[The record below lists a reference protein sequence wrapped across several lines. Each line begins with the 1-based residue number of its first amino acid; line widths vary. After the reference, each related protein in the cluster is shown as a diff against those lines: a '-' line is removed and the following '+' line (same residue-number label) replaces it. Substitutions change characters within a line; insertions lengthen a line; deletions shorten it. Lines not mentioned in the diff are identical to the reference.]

1 VEHCPRCGRPA
12 GANAFCPH
20 CGRYL
25 APLTWV
31 ATPPASTAP
40 PTPARPSRYTGP
52 PRYRMIPRWG
62 YPPGP
67 WSPRGPLPPPPPPT
81 PRDALTRAR
90 TTLGS
95 LVPALWATATVA
107 AVAAGAELWRYVL
120 LLASRT
126 DALPAGLVA
135 ASDALVMSAG
145 TVAPILAVLAG
156 VLLIVWSVRASR
168 AAGDF
173 AGVVPARSA
182 RAIVAG
188 WLVPVLNLSVPGSV
202 LAEIEHAALAR
213 PPEQRPRPSPLLTTW
228 WALWV
233 ADVVL
238 FVIVALWS
246 LRTTVQAQAD
256 GVVLHALLDLLA
268 VATAGVTAVL
278 AVRLTRLLTPS
289 RGTHREVLVAVR

>member
-12 GANAFCPH
+12 GPNAFCPH

-31 ATPPASTAP
+31 ATPPPSTAP
-40 PTPARPSRYTGP
+40 LPIARAARYAGP
-52 PRYRMIPRWG
+52 PHYRFIPRWG
-62 YPPGP
+62 FPALPWVAPRPQAPP
-67 WSPRGPLPPPPPPT
+67 
-81 PRDALTRAR
+81 PRDALTAARA
-90 TTLGS
+90 TLGS

-120 LLASRT
+120 LLASRN

-135 ASDALVMSAG
+135 ASDALVVSAG
-145 TVAPILAVLAG
+145 TVAPILAILAG

-173 AGVVPARSA
+173 AAVVPARSA
-182 RAIVAG
+182 RMIVAG
-188 WLVPVLNLSVPGSV
+188 WVVPVLNLSVPGSV

-213 PPEQRPRPSPLLTTW
+213 PPGERPRPSRLLVAW

-233 ADVVL
+233 ADVL
-238 FVIVALWS
+238 FFVMVALWS
-246 LRTTVQAQAD
+246 LRTSVQAQAD
-256 GVVLHALLDLLA
+256 GVVLHAVLDLLA
-268 VATAGVTAVL
+268 AATAAVTAVL
-278 AVRLTRLLTPS
+278 TMRLTRLLTPS

>member
-1 VEHCPRCGRPA
+1 MEHCPHCGRPA
-12 GANAFCPH
+12 GANAYCAY
-20 CGRYL
+20 CGRYV

-31 ATPPASTAP
+31 ATPPASMAP
-40 PTPARPSRYTGP
+40 LPPARPRRYTGP
-52 PRYRMIPRWG
+52 PRYRFTPRWG
-62 YPPGP
+62 FPALPWVPPEP
-67 WSPRGPLPPPPPPT
+67 KPPPP
-81 PRDALTRAR
+81 RSALTGARA
-90 TTLGS
+90 TLGS
-95 LVPALWATATVA
+95 LVPVLWATATVA

-120 LLASRT
+120 LLASRN

-173 AGVVPARSA
+173 ADVVPARPA
-182 RAIVAG
+182 RMIVAG
-188 WLVPVLNLSVPGSV
+188 WLVPVANLSVPGSV
-202 LAEIEHAALAR
+202 LAEIEHAGLAR
-213 PPEQRPRPSPLLTTW
+213 PPGERPLPSRLLTAW

-233 ADVVL
+233 ADLL
-238 FVIVALWS
+238 FFGVVALWS
-246 LRTTVQAQAD
+246 LRTGVQAQAD
-256 GVVLHALLDLLA
+256 GVVLHAVLDLLA
-268 VATAGVTAVL
+268 AATAGITAVL

>member
-1 VEHCPRCGRPA
+1 METCPRCGRPV

-25 APLTWV
+25 APLAWV
-31 ATPPASTAP
+31 ATPPVAVTP
-40 PTPARPSRYTGP
+40 PLPPRPRYAGP
-52 PRYRMIPRWG
+52 PRYRFVPRWG
-62 YPPGP
+62 FPALPWVPPGP
-67 WSPRGPLPPPPPPT
+67 KEAP
-81 PRDALTRAR
+81 PRDALTATRA
-90 TTLGS
+90 TLGS

-120 LLASRT
+120 LLASRS

-145 TVAPILAVLAG
+145 TVAPILAVLAA
-156 VLLIVWSVRASR
+156 VLVVVWSVRAAR
-168 AAGDF
+168 AAGEF

-182 RAIVAG
+182 RAIVLG
-188 WLVPVLNLSVPGSV
+188 WVLPLVNLSVPGSV

-213 PPEQRPRPSPLLTTW
+213 PAGERPRPSGLLRTW

-233 ADVVL
+233 ANVLAVVL
-238 FVIVALWS
+238 VLLWS
-246 LRTTVQAQAD
+246 LRTSVQAQAD
-256 GVVLHALLDLLA
+256 GVVLHAALDLLA
-268 VATAGVTAVL
+268 AATAGVTAVL